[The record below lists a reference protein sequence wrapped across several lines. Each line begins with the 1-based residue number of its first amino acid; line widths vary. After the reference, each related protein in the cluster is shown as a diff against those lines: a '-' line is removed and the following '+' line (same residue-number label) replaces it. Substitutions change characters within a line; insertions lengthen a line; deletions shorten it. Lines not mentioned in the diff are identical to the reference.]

1 MNKYQLIEVLAMHE
15 GLSFKTAEV
24 IVNTLFTNISESLV
38 PGERAEIRD
47 FGSFKVKKRG
57 SLTISR

>member
-1 MNKYQLIEVLAMHE
+1 MNKYQLIEILAMHE

-38 PGERAEIRD
+38 PRESRD
-47 FGSFKVKKRG
+47 QGFRLIQGQE
-57 SLTISR
+57 L